1 MQYSPLRLDS
11 FYAHAYAQ
19 TMIDVW
25 NLSIAITYVTFAS
38 YVLCMAFILS
48 KNATMLLRSLLRAH
62 VLLER
67 VNFMFET

>member
-1 MQYSPLRLDS
+1 MQYSRLGLDS

-25 NLSIAITYVTFAS
+25 NLSIAIAYVTFAS

>member
-1 MQYSPLRLDS
+1 MQYSRLGLDS

-25 NLSIAITYVTFAS
+25 NLSIAIAYVTLAS